1 MLKQFATKKDN
12 GFEWIDITDPQ
23 HEELHETA
31 EKYHLHEQLLED
43 SLQAD
48 HLPKYESME
57 NYVFMIFRIHTDTKT
72 MQVETVQQLTHK
84 VAIFYSKEFIITI
97 HRKPHTFIDHLAED
111 VNRGKCSSSFHL
123 LNNIMKQCLITY
135 EDPSVKL
142 GRELEYYEEQIF
154 LRSRK
159 TPLLKGMY
167 FLKRKVD
174 LIRRMFM
181 LSFDIID
188 NIDAEEGDVN
198 TRDMRDLYVRLQNI
212 YDALSDNINHLL
224 NLYFNVSAQRT
235 NETVRILTVF
245 SVFFMPLTFIVGIY
259 GMNFEFM
266 PELRSHWG
274 YPGVLGLMVII
285 TVLIYFW
292 FRRKGWL

>member
-1 MLKQFATKKDN
+1 MLQQFATKKDN
-12 GFEWIDITDPQ
+12 GFDWIDLTDPD
-23 HEELHETA
+23 HNELHNTA
-31 EKYHLHEQLLED
+31 EKYKLHEELLDD

-57 NYVFMIFRIHTDTKT
+57 HYVFMIFRIHTDIKT
-72 MQVETVQQLTHK
+72 IQAETVQQLTHK
-84 VAIFYSKEFIITI
+84 VAIFYSKEFMVTI
-97 HRKPHTFIDHLAED
+97 HRKPHALIDRLAAD
-111 VNRGKCSSSFHL
+111 VKNGKCTSSFHL
-123 LNNIMKQCLITY
+123 LNNIIKQCLITY
-135 EDPSVKL
+135 EEPSIKL

-174 LIRRMFM
+174 LIRRMLI
-181 LSFDIID
+181 LSYDIVD

-212 YDALSDNINHLL
+212 YDSLSDNINHLL
-224 NLYFNVSAQRT
+224 SLYFNVSAQRT

-259 GMNFEFM
+259 GMNFDFM
-266 PELRSHWG
+266 PELKSHYG
-274 YPGVLGLMVII
+274 YPAVLGVMVII
-285 TVLIYFW
+285 TLLIYFW

>member
-1 MLKQFATKKDN
+1 MLKQIATKKDN
-12 GFEWIDITDPQ
+12 GFDWIDITDP
-23 HEELHETA
+23 HHDEIHETA
-31 EKYHLHEQLLED
+31 EKYHLHEALLED

-57 NYVFMIFRIHTDTKT
+57 NYVFMIFRIHTDIKT
-72 MQVETVQQLTHK
+72 LQADTVQQLTHK

-97 HRKPHTFIDHLAED
+97 HRKPHAFIDTLAEE
-111 VNRGKCSSSFHL
+111 VKHGKCSSSFHL
-123 LNNIMKQCLITY
+123 LNIIIKQCLNTY
-135 EDPSVKL
+135 EEPSVKL

-174 LIRRMFM
+174 LIRRMFI
-181 LSFDIID
+181 LSFDIVD
-188 NIDAEEGDVN
+188 NIDAEEGDVG

-212 YDALSDNINHLL
+212 YDALSENINHLL
-224 NLYFNVSAQRT
+224 SLYFNVSAQRT

-259 GMNFEFM
+259 GMNFKFM
-266 PELRSHWG
+266 PELDSHWG
-274 YPGVLGLMVII
+274 YPGVLGLMVVI
-285 TVLIYFW
+285 TILIYFW